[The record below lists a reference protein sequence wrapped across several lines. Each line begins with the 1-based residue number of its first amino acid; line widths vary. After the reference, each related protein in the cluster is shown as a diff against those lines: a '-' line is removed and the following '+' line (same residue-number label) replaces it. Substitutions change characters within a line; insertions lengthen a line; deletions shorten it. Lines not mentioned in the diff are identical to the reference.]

1 MTDSFVVRAGGP
13 LHGTVRVSGATKNAG
28 TKQMAAA
35 LLAPGVTTL
44 RNVDPVADLDVMI
57 DVLRAIGAGV
67 EWTGA
72 TELQIDASAPLH
84 AEAPYELVTR
94 MRASINVL
102 GPLLAR
108 CGQAR
113 VAMPGGDNIG
123 NRKLD
128 MHFRG
133 LEAMGVELDVYP
145 PAGGDPYKVQYV
157 FATARMKTMLSVG
170 MEVPVK
176 VMDDEPNAVAVQ
188 WDALKGSIA
197 ASGGDMTVAMQGI
210 QNTYAGTA
218 DAAGRAYLAEQEAAK
233 AKAAQETAA
242 NDPAERLKKLSQLK
256 DAGLVTDE
264 EFETKKAEILSDI

>member
-1 MTDSFVVRAGGP
+1 MGVFKDGFNAFKGAKELGDYHGGTPSMKGSFKDIIALSDDKGQGEI
-13 LHGTVRVSGATKNAG
+13 LKHGTPTKA
-28 TKQMAAA
+28 
-35 LLAPGVTTL
+35 
-44 RNVDPVADLDVMI
+44 R
-57 DVLRAIGAGV
+57 
-67 EWTGA
+67 
-72 TELQIDASAPLH
+72 
-84 AEAPYELVTR
+84 
-94 MRASINVL
+94 VL
-102 GPLLAR
+102 GFPV
-108 CGQAR
+108 Q
-113 VAMPGGDNIG
+113 VD
-123 NRKLD
+123 K
-128 MHFRG
+128 FS
-133 LEAMGVELDVYP
+133 MGVELDVYP

-197 ASGGDMTVAMQGI
+197 ASGGDMAVAMQGI

-218 DAAGRAYLAEQEAAK
+218 DAAGRAYLAEQEEAK

-264 EFETKKAEILSDI
+264 EFETKKAEILADL